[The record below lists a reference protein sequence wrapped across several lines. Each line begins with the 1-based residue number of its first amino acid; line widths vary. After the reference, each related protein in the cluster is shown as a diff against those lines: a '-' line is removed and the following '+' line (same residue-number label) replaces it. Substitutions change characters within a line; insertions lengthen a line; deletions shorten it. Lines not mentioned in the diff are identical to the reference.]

1 MLPAHP
7 NHRSDADIYA
17 HRDSG
22 DPGCCHH
29 RTAACSNDSARR
41 NGTSN
46 CDNSR
51 SMIAAPPAWALAL
64 TFWLH
69 LLATVTW
76 VGSLSAIS
84 FLILPAMQR
93 SLNPETQLV
102 FIEAMQKRLE
112 PIAWFSMSLLVLT
125 GLLQMSVN
133 PHYDGFI
140 SVSTQWSLAILIK
153 HLLGIVMVVVS
164 AIQTWEVI
172 PAIRRAILKSK
183 KTANAE
189 ELNALRGREVLLLR
203 MNFGLSILILLAT
216 AFARA
221 S

>member
-1 MLPAHP
+1 M
-7 NHRSDADIYA
+7 I
-17 HRDSG
+17 
-22 DPGCCHH
+22 
-29 RTAACSNDSARR
+29 
-41 NGTSN
+41 TS
-46 CDNSR
+46 
-51 SMIAAPPAWALAL
+51 PPAWALAL

-76 VGSLSAIS
+76 VGSLAGVS
-84 FLILPAMQR
+84 FLVLPAMQKA
-93 SLNPETQLV
+93 LNPETQLV
-102 FIEAMQKRLE
+102 FIEAMQTRLE

-125 GLLQMSVN
+125 GLFQMSVN

-153 HLLGIVMVVVS
+153 HLLGVVMVVVS

-183 KTANAE
+183 KSGEIEGLDN
-189 ELNALRGREVLLLR
+189 LRRREVLLLR

>member
-1 MLPAHP
+1 MA
-7 NHRSDADIYA
+7 
-17 HRDSG
+17 
-22 DPGCCHH
+22 
-29 RTAACSNDSARR
+29 T
-41 NGTSN
+41 
-46 CDNSR
+46 
-51 SMIAAPPAWALAL
+51 PPAWALAI
-64 TFWLH
+64 TYWLH

-76 VGSLSAIS
+76 VGSLAGIS
-84 FLILPAMQR
+84 FLVLPAMQR
-93 SLNPETQLV
+93 ALNPESQLV

-125 GLLQMSVN
+125 GLFQMSVN
-133 PHYDGFI
+133 PHYDGFV
-140 SVSTQWSLAILIK
+140 SVSTQWSVAILTK
-153 HLLGIVMVVVS
+153 HLLGILMVVVS

-183 KTANAE
+183 KLNNAA
-189 ELNALRGREVLLLR
+189 ELENLRRREILLLR